1 MALNP
6 LPEGFAERVEG
17 GWLPAVCARP
27 GNPDMPVPP
36 TRTWARPRAGGP
48 VRVLFICQIDEQYE
62 VLSLA
67 WSFDLTVDIVPLWR
81 AYSWRENTADPD
93 TMDLLRYC
101 LGRRRYD
108 TIAMASAW
116 LSVLPDDC
124 ETRIAELIQEDGVGF
139 VYALPGI
146 FPRVPSMWGKPSPIL
161 DPLMPVELSSR
172 KYERTTLSVI
182 PNGAHPLSKCS
193 DFAAMRWATNVSST
207 ATTGATVLLRAEQQ
221 GRVLAAAATRGK
233 GRVVAYNRCFGEY
246 TYGYPFLPA
255 KVPPFISD
263 TTLERCGKPT
273 RWMEGLDWADQFYA
287 WLGHCIFWTA
297 QKEPEV
303 HFDDLSVEEDRVR
316 LTLDN
321 RSQQAQSCVLRL
333 TTRGPHGSGRK
344 AVEHPTSAPAG
355 EKTELT
361 LKLPNTGFLGRHTA
375 DVLVTDERGNVCDW
389 ASSGYTRAGQLL
401 VEHEPDFRE
410 YEPNDVVTIALSVTA
425 PRSAGTCRV
434 ATELLDLGGRL
445 LHEKAQEMT
454 AATEIHVRIPLGAT
468 AITTRLGNLRMKVS
482 CRNESVEVRDQ
493 LLVRQ
498 ASAWDQFHILA
509 YEGYGAGHPDT
520 DVMLRALRDMG
531 HDTFLGSYA
540 QPLRMWLGTEIG
552 GRLVALWMAPR
563 GFDTERVK
571 ERVGWLRRFSPAL
584 YEMQDEPEL
593 QTTPAIEE
601 RRNSPEDM
609 ARFQQ
614 LLRGEYGTLD
624 ALNVAWGKQYRAWH
638 EVERFLWHEVDDA
651 NWAPWFDS
659 RRDLD
664 LKFLHGFVPNA
675 AAIRETDPA
684 APQSIN
690 PRSLCTF
697 GGVDLR
703 ALTRNLS
710 AMSLY
715 TDFCALPPMGY
726 VHLGSRWAN
735 VVQSYIGY
743 TWPSAPGKDRIT
755 REAFDAVRNGAKQ
768 IGWFAPL
775 HSERPPRG
783 RFSYLSPDLTLNEK
797 GRIIA
802 RVNEQLLAGPGPLA
816 AITQPHSDGIFV
828 YYPRTVAYAF
838 TRAFMERQLDE
849 NPRLNRAELR
859 GSGPW
864 RKQLPCSFVP
874 PLRALGYQFE
884 FGDERDL
891 TLERLETT
899 KAVLLSH
906 VVCLGEQKLQLLRQF
921 VERGGCVIAEAGT
934 ARRDDDGRVYPQTPE
949 SFRTLFGVSRA
960 DPSRSPIVGSEP
972 LTLCGAELLPGVPE
986 GVGPV
991 YRNGTAFFVNS
1002 RLANSPAAAVVL
1014 DGMLSSC
1021 DISPA
1026 YALRDN
1032 HASADSKAPIASV
1045 GVRSRGDLTY
1055 LYVTGDQTK
1064 GERPFHLALPQSRH
1078 LYNLS
1083 GDESLGLGREI
1094 RGRTR
1099 YGEARV
1105 YALSPS
1111 PVASFRAHAA
1121 RPEYRLGERAVVL
1134 FTLTTEDGS
1143 PGDRLIR
1150 LDYGMP
1156 GNGVPPVLPRTLL
1169 LRGGR
1174 GELTVKFPLNGPV
1187 GTVQVRARDLTFGSS
1202 AEARF
1207 DVLPRGG

>member
-1 MALNP
+1 MALNA

-48 VRVLFICQIDEQYE
+48 VRALFICQIDEQYE
-62 VLSLA
+62 VLALA
-67 WSFDLTVDIVPLWR
+67 RSFDLTVDIVPLWR
-81 AYSWRENTADPD
+81 AYSWRENTADPE
-93 TMDLLRYC
+93 TMNLLRYC
-101 LGRRRYD
+101 LGRRRYH

-124 ETRIAELIQEDGVGF
+124 ETKIAELIHEDGVGF

-161 DPLMPVELSSR
+161 DPLMPVELTSR
-172 KYERTTLSVI
+172 SHERTTLSVI
-182 PNGAHPLSKCS
+182 PDGSHPLSRGS
-193 DFAAMRWATNVSST
+193 DFAVMRWATNVDSVAT
-207 ATTGATVLLRAEQQ
+207 AGATVLLRAEQQ

-255 KVPPFISD
+255 NVPPSIAD
-263 TTLERCGKPT
+263 TALERCGKPT
-273 RWMEGLDWADQFYA
+273 RWMEGLDWADQFYG
-287 WLGHCIFWTA
+287 WLGRCIFWTA

-303 HFDDLSVEEDRVR
+303 HLGYFSVEADRVS
-316 LTLDN
+316 LVLEN
-321 RSQQAQSCVLRL
+321 RSQQTRSCVLHL
-333 TTRGPHGSGRK
+333 ITRGPHGAGQK
-344 AVEHPTSAPAG
+344 AVEHPTRALAG
-355 EKTELT
+355 KEAEFTVEL
-361 LKLPNTGFLGRHTA
+361 PSTGLLGPHTV
-375 DVLVTDERGNVCDW
+375 DVFVTDERGNVIDW
-389 ASSGYTRAGQLL
+389 ASCGYIRAGQLS

-410 YEPNDVVTIALSVTA
+410 HQPDDVVTIGLRVTA
-425 PRSAGTCRV
+425 PHSARTCRV

-445 LHEKAQEMT
+445 LYEKAQEMP
-454 AATEIHVRIPLGAT
+454 AATEIRVRIPLEAT
-468 AITTRLGNLRMKVS
+468 GITTRLANLRMVVS
-482 CRNESVEVRDQ
+482 CRGESVEVRDQ

-498 ASAWDQFHILA
+498 APAWDQFHILA
-509 YEGYGAGHPDT
+509 YEGYRAGHPDT
-520 DVMLRALRDMG
+520 DVTLRALRNLG

-563 GFDTERVK
+563 GSDTARVR
-571 ERVGWLRRFSPAL
+571 ERVGWLRCFSPVL

-593 QTTPAIEE
+593 QTTPAIEA
-601 RRNSPEDM
+601 RRCSPEDM

-614 LLRGEYGTLD
+614 SLRGKYGTLD

-638 EVERFLWHEVDDA
+638 EAERVLWHEVDDA
-651 NWAPWFDS
+651 NWASWFDS

-664 LKFLHGFVPNA
+664 LEFLNGFAPNA
-675 AAIRETDPA
+675 AAIREIDPA

-703 ALTRNLS
+703 AFTRSLP

-715 TDFCALPPMGY
+715 TDFCARPPMGY
-726 VHLGSRWAN
+726 LHLGSRWVN

-743 TWPSAPGKDRIT
+743 TWPSAPGKARIT

-768 IGWFAPL
+768 IGWFAPV
-775 HSERPPRG
+775 HSESPPRG
-783 RFSYLSPDLTLNEK
+783 RFSYLSPDLTPNEK
-797 GRIIA
+797 GRAIA
-802 RVNEQLLAGPGPLA
+802 QVNERLLAGPGPLA
-816 AITQPHSDGIFV
+816 AVTQPHSDGIFV
-828 YYPRTVAYAF
+828 YYPRTVAYAL
-838 TRAFMERQLDE
+838 TRAFMKRQLDDD
-849 NPRLNRAELR
+849 PRREPAVLR

-864 RKQLPCSFVP
+864 REQLPCSFVP
-874 PLRALGYQFE
+874 PLRALGHQFE

-891 TLERLETT
+891 TMERLKTT

-906 VVCLGEQKLQLLRQF
+906 VVCLGEQKLQLLRKF
-921 VERGGCVIAEAGT
+921 VERGGCVVAEGGT
-934 ARRDDDGRVYPQTPE
+934 ARRDDGGRVYVQTPE
-949 SFRTLFGVSRA
+949 SFRTLFGVRRA
-960 DPSRSPIVGSEP
+960 TPNQSPVVGTEP
-972 LTLCGAELLPGVPE
+972 LTLCGAERMRRVPDS
-986 GVGPV
+986 VGPV
-991 YRNGTAFFVNS
+991 YCNGGAFFVNS
-1002 RLANSPAAAVVL
+1002 RVPNSPAAATAL
-1014 DGMLSSC
+1014 DEMLSSC
-1021 DISPA
+1021 GVSPS

-1045 GVRSRGDLTY
+1045 GVRRRGDLTY

-1064 GERPFHLALPQSRH
+1064 GEKPFHLDLPQSRH
-1078 LYNLS
+1078 LYDMS
-1083 GDESLGLGREI
+1083 GDEDLGFGRQI
-1094 RGRTR
+1094 RGRIR

-1111 PVASFRAHAA
+1111 AVASFTAHAE
-1121 RPEYRLGERAVVL
+1121 RPDYRLGELALVS

-1150 LDYGMP
+1150 LDYSVP
-1156 GNGVPPVLPRTLL
+1156 DNGIPPVLPRTLL
-1169 LRGGR
+1169 LCGGR
-1174 GELTVKFPLNGPV
+1174 GELTMTLPLNGPV
-1187 GTVQVRARDLTFGSS
+1187 GTVRVRAKDLTFRSS
-1202 AEARF
+1202 AATRF
-1207 DVLPRGG
+1207 DVLPRAD